1 MKYFPKAIEV
11 LPRWGII
18 FSMQADMA
26 WDLIRQNT
34 AIIAGRDG
42 GEDSIGR
49 QRMELQAPKELV
61 TRAFAIVDAFIE
73 MAETRN
79 DMQADSVTN
88 EERMQY
94 KGAMAAIEQDAAWK
108 RNKTAK

>member
-42 GEDSIGR
+42 GEDSTGR

-108 RNKTAK
+108 RDKTAK